1 MYFTRTLSSPKT
13 NPTSLK
19 KKIMFQTHW
28 SLHVSSLEELR
39 QKRALY
45 CISLLKQQHYEDP
58 SPSALDR
65 TLIDKPHLLARAAL
79 HTSTVE
85 VAGVNLPNKLWKFG
99 NIGERGAP
107 IDPTRYARVWSAKSR
122 SGGGGGAGPRRR
134 QIPAASGGAIGSGPE
149 GVRRRRR
156 RRREACVPQIR
167 AEERRGE
174 IAQVSSP
181 HPQRIR
187 RSGFPVRLAAFCF
200 CVVVSSPIWSAM
212 FERPGGFR
220 RPRGG
225 IGRARSAWQRDL
237 FLRAPPCRSVWAR
250 WPTCTAVQHGQ
261 GLVGVLLGFW
271 LGLKPNINHHFGP

>member
-1 MYFTRTLSSPKT
+1 
-13 NPTSLK
+13 
-19 KKIMFQTHW
+19 MFQTHW

-107 IDPTRYARVWSAKSR
+107 IDPTRYARVWSAKPR
-122 SGGGGGAGPRRR
+122 SGGGGGAGPRRK

-181 HPQRIR
+181 HPQRRR
-187 RSGFPVRLAAFCF
+187 RSGFPVRLAVLFWA
-200 CVVVSSPIWSAM
+200 SSS
-212 FERPGGFR
+212 
-220 RPRGG
+220 RPRFDPPC
-225 IGRARSAWQRDL
+225 SRDQGVSVVHVAGSDGPDRRDSVICSCGPHL
-237 FLRAPPCRSVWAR
+237 VEASGHVGQRAPPSRL
-250 WPTCTAVQHGQ
+250 QHGQ
-261 GLVGVLLGFW
+261 GLVGDSESSSAFGWAWSPTLTTI
-271 LGLKPNINHHFGP
+271 LGLRPICT